1 MHYHIRGGYLHTRFH
16 YVMPHHIHSHHHHHH
31 HHHLESEM
39 GEGCGTAMRKDY
51 SIMDKQMKMKKKH
64 IKPLVFKF

>member
-1 MHYHIRGGYLHTRFH
+1 MHYHIRGGYFHTRFH
-16 YVMPHHIHSHHHHHH
+16 YMMGHHIHHIHPH

-39 GEGCGTAMRKDY
+39 GEGCGTAMRRDY

>member
-16 YVMPHHIHSHHHHHH
+16 YVMPHHIHSHHHP